1 MNQWRVIEINVN
13 REPVET
19 TKGVDPWSNEPPDFQ
34 RRFVPGPKV
43 VTLTVERDG
52 VSEKIGW
59 TDELP
64 ELGSFI
70 SRGE

>member
-1 MNQWRVIEINVN
+1 MSQWRVVEIDVH
-13 REPVET
+13 RDPVEI
-19 TKGVDPWSNEPPDFQ
+19 TKGADQWSTELPDFR
-34 RRFVPGPKV
+34 RRFIPGPKV